1 MLFNTVPYGMACNAI
16 HNVEERKPLNIRIV
30 RVKYV
35 TTKLFELPFIRT
47 RDVLSRLHIYIK
59 NILILNFTLHLFQRK
74 KKISPFIFNIIIL
87 SKICNRLSNNFRNLI
102 STRIQKSCWPTVKKK
117 SKLHFHLTILQNN
130 NLQTYL
136 PNSQKETCKKV
147 ARDREIFLLFDLVPL
162 NGLSTRD
169 SRIVK
174 WNCDD
179 YCTVVV

>member
-47 RDVLSRLHIYIK
+47 RDVLSRLYIYIK
-59 NILILNFTLHLFQRK
+59 NILTLNFTLHLFQRK

-87 SKICNRLSNNFRNLI
+87 SRICNRLSNNLRNLI

-117 SKLHFHLTILQNN
+117 
-130 NLQTYL
+130 QTAFSFNDPPKQQS
-136 PNSQKETCKKV
+136 PN
-147 ARDREIFLLFDLVPL
+147 I
-162 NGLSTRD
+162 ST
-169 SRIVK
+169 
-174 WNCDD
+174 
-179 YCTVVV
+179 